1 MSQIIKEI
9 AEDEAK
15 EVEEARQKKPI
26 GQNEMSLWALAIRKT
41 IEEINDDY
49 DDFVS

>member
-1 MSQIIKEI
+1 MEEI

-26 GQNEMSLWALAIRKT
+26 GRNETFSRALAAGET
-41 IEEINDDY
+41 IEEIDDDY

>member
-1 MSQIIKEI
+1 MEEI

-26 GQNEMSLWALAIRKT
+26 GRNETSSRALAARKT
-41 IEEINDDY
+41 IKEIDNDY